1 MSPGFLWGGIVDI
14 DQDGKK
20 EIIVQRLRSGNEQE
34 GIDSGKL
41 IEIYRH
47 TNSGLEMIYR
57 SALTGCF

>member
-47 TNSGLEMIYR
+47 TNSVWK
-57 SALTGCF
+57 